1 MGSEASKEPLRRRL
15 GGQANLPM
23 QAHSWR
29 QIQHRAATP
38 RLPQPTPAMKR
49 QPQAHEVYC
58 GEREQIERRS
68 VVRGLLLM
76 ALLALSISIVRS
88 GLDRVFV
95 HGWWR
100 P

>member
-1 MGSEASKEPLRRRL
+1 
-15 GGQANLPM
+15 
-23 QAHSWR
+23 
-29 QIQHRAATP
+29 
-38 RLPQPTPAMKR
+38 MKR
-49 QPQAHEVYC
+49 QRQAHEVYC

>member
-1 MGSEASKEPLRRRL
+1 
-15 GGQANLPM
+15 M
-23 QAHSWR
+23 QVHPWR
-29 QIQHRAATP
+29 QVRHRAAPP
-38 RLPQPTPAMKR
+38 RLPQLTPAMKR
-49 QPQAHEVYC
+49 RREAYEVYC
-58 GEREQIERRS
+58 REREQKERRS